1 MCAPALNTFND
12 AHRQYADQNDELP
25 KHEGAGKKKY
35 ECSVANINI

>member
-25 KHEGAGKKKY
+25 KQEGAGEKK
-35 ECSVANINI
+35 